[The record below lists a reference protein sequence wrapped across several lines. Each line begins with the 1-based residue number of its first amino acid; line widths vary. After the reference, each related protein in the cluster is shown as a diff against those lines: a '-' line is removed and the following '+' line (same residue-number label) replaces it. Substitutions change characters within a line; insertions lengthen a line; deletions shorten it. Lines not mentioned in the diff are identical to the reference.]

1 MTSTEQE
8 NRVLEALKDG
18 EQSVNELA
26 FNAGIPASDV
36 TSTIISLRDQGKVQS
51 QTDQGTLLWRFA

>member
-1 MTSTEQE
+1 MSSHDK
-8 NRVLEALKDG
+8 VLEALKDG

>member
-1 MTSTEQE
+1 MSSHDK
-8 NRVLEALKDG
+8 VLEALKDG

-26 FNAGIPASDV
+26 FNAGVPVSDV
-36 TSTIISLRDQGKVQS
+36 MEIILVLYGQGRVQS

>member
-1 MTSTEQE
+1 MSNQE
-8 NRVLEALKDG
+8 KVVEALKGG

-26 FNAGIPASDV
+26 FNAGMSVSDV
-36 TSTIISLRDQGKVQS
+36 METILVLYGQGRVQS

>member
-1 MTSTEQE
+1 MSSHDK
-8 NRVLEALKDG
+8 VLEALKDG

-26 FNAGIPASDV
+26 FNAGVPVSDV
-36 TSTIISLRDQGKVQS
+36 WEIILVLYGQGRVQS